1 MKWLFVSVS
10 VYSGIVFFVEFLVLL
25 IIDIEFFIGV
35 LGVELISI
43 DDFIFFVVCNINK
56 KKIYKLII
64 VIKWFFFCFFVVVF

>member
-35 LGVELISI
+35 LGVELINI
-43 DDFIFFVVCNINK
+43 DDFIFFVVWNINK
-56 KKIYKLII
+56 KKIILII
-64 VIKWFFFCFFVVVF
+64 VIK